1 MLGKILFCDTIVVSR
16 FKWTRHKWG
25 IKFGTL
31 KYLKKQLQQ
40 NILSGGILN
49 RENNLQ
55 VYLVSWRTK
64 LDRREGFGS
73 QRFDLIDPV
82 LNLHLSLPL
91 LLYQYCVDLWMQV
104 FQVADYM

>member
-16 FKWTRHKWG
+16 FKRTRQKWG
-25 IKFGTL
+25 VKFEL
-31 KYLKKQLQQ
+31 SKKQLQQ
-40 NILSGGILN
+40 NILSGRILN
-49 RENNLQ
+49 RANNLQ

-64 LDRREGFGS
+64 LDRGEGFGS
-73 QRFDLIDPV
+73 QRFDLVDPV